1 MTDALLEETIG
12 PLLKARDRID
22 AAIQA
27 YLDKVATLRKRRE
40 AVSASID
47 IIRAGDDEIMSLPT
61 LVLKNKTGKP
71 RIVGFDEGA
80 VEDRVLQILA
90 TGDYSFPQLRDMLDK
105 ESVIYSAAG
114 LRRILKTSPK
124 IVKKGDREQTRY
136 KLAS

>member
-1 MTDALLEETIG
+1 
-12 PLLKARDRID
+12 
-22 AAIQA
+22 
-27 YLDKVATLRKRRE
+27 
-40 AVSASID
+40 
-47 IIRAGDDEIMSLPT
+47 MSLPT
-61 LVLKNKTGKP
+61 FVLKNKIGKP